1 MVPSFIC
8 QIIYSLNYVSMKKKV
23 SLSWSGGKDS
33 AYALYKV
40 LQENQLEVVSL
51 HTSFNSE
58 LKRVGMHGTP
68 ELLIEAQADAI
79 GIPLHKIY
87 IPANSSNDS
96 YEAAMLD
103 FYRQQKEAGIEIIVF
118 GDIFLEDLKAYRD
131 GLMEKAGLEAIYPLW
146 QQDTRQLIESFLDEG
161 FKTAICAAD
170 AKFFSRETA
179 GSTIDLKFIAQLPPE
194 VDPCGERG
202 EFHTFVYDGP
212 LYQQAIGFER
222 AEVVHKSYSLGTGTD
237 TSLGFWFADLKAM

>member
-1 MVPSFIC
+1 
-8 QIIYSLNYVSMKKKV
+8 MKKKV

-33 AYALYKV
+33 AFALYKV
-40 LQENQLEVVSL
+40 LQDKHLEVVNL

-68 ELLIEAQADAI
+68 EALIEAQADAM

-87 IPANSSNDS
+87 IPADSSNAS
-96 YEAAMLD
+96 YETAMLD
-103 FYRQQKEAGIEIIVF
+103 FYRQQKEAGIKAIVF
-118 GDIFLEDLKAYRD
+118 GDIFLQDLKAYRD
-131 GLMEKAGLEAIYPLW
+131 QLIARAGLEAVYPLW
-146 QQDTRQLIESFLDEG
+146 QQDTRQLISSFLNEG

-170 AKFFSRETA
+170 AKFFGQETA
-179 GSTIDLKFIAQLPPE
+179 GSTIDQGFIEQLPAG

-212 LYQQAIGFER
+212 LYKQPIAFEGG
-222 AEVVHKSYSLGTGTD
+222 EVVHKSYSLGAGSD
-237 TSLGFWFADLKAM
+237 TSPGFWFADLKPV